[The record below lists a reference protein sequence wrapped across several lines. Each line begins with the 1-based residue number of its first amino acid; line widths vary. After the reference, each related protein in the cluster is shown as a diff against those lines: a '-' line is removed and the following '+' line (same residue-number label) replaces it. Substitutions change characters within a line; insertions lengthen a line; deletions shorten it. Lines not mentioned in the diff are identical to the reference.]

1 MLLIGFDENF
11 SIFREI
17 VNFYS
22 VPNSRK
28 CDSRFA
34 KRSQV
39 LSQNVAWSIII
50 EPENRK

>member
-22 VPNSRK
+22 VPKVASVIVVLPKGPK
-28 CDSRFA
+28 CCHKTSLGR
-34 KRSQV
+34 
-39 LSQNVAWSIII
+39 L
-50 EPENRK
+50 